1 VAAKTVLIA
10 GATGVIGQA
19 AVEHFT
25 ALDGWTTLA
34 LSRREPDLAT
44 DRPYRHI
51 PVDLR
56 DVEACREMVRSLP
69 EVTHLVYAALYEKSG
84 LVEGWR
90 DPEQMATNL
99 AMLRNLLDPLTEK
112 SGSLR
117 HVSILQGTKA
127 YGIHIHRIA
136 VPARERWP
144 RDPHENF
151 YWLQEDY
158 VREASARHGFGMT
171 IFRPQVVFGDV
182 VGVAM
187 NLTPVIGAYA
197 AICREE
203 GTPFSFSGGPAYVLE
218 AVDAR
223 LMAKALAWAAEAPG
237 ARDET
242 FNITNGDVFV
252 WQNVWPSIADEL
264 GVEPG
269 PDRPMSMGDF
279 MPAKAEVWDRIVA
292 KYGLKPLP
300 LKAVLG
306 ESHHYADFTFAYGAK
321 HRPPPALVSTIK
333 LRQAG
338 FADCIDTEDMFRD
351 LFRSLAA
358 KRILPPTRGAQAAAR
373 SSGNHRKAAGRT
385 T

>member
-1 VAAKTVLIA
+1 MAVKTVLIA
-10 GATGVIGQA
+10 GASGVVGHA

-25 ALDGWTTLA
+25 SLDGWTTIA
-34 LSRREPDLAT
+34 LSRRRPEISPD
-44 DRPYRHI
+44 RSYQHI
-51 PVDLR
+51 PLDLQ
-56 DVEACREMVRSLP
+56 DAEACRAAVVAMP
-69 EVTHLVYAALYEKSG
+69 EITHLVYTALYEKPG

-90 DPEQMATNL
+90 NPEQMATNL
-99 AMLRNLLDPLTEK
+99 AMLRNLLEPLAER

-117 HVSILQGTKA
+117 HVSLLQGTKA

-158 VREASARHGFGMT
+158 LREASSRHGFGMT

-203 GTPFSFSGGPAYVLE
+203 GLPFSYPGGPAYVLE
-218 AVDAR
+218 ATDAR
-223 LMAKALAWAAEAPG
+223 LMAKALAWAAEAPC
-237 ARDET
+237 ARNET

-252 WQNVWPSIADEL
+252 WQNVWPAIARAL
-264 GVEPG
+264 SVEPG
-269 PDRPMSMGDF
+269 PDRPISMAEF
-279 MPAKAEVWDRIVA
+279 LPTKADVWDRIVA
-292 KYGLKPLP
+292 KHGLKPIPLP
-300 LKAVLG
+300 SLLG
-306 ESHHYADFTFAYGAK
+306 ESHHYADFTFAYGAQ

-333 LRQAG
+333 IRQAG
-338 FADCIDTEDMFRD
+338 FAECIDTEDMFRD

-358 KRILPPTRGAQAAAR
+358 KRILPPMRGMQTNSA
-373 SSGNHRKAAGRT
+373 HR
-385 T
+385 

>member
-1 VAAKTVLIA
+1 MTGKTVLIA
-10 GATGVIGQA
+10 GATGVVGKA
-19 AVEHFT
+19 AVEHFKS
-25 ALDGWTTLA
+25 LGGWTTIA
-34 LSRREPDLAT
+34 LSRRRLDIPD
-44 DRPYRHI
+44 DGSFRHVA
-51 PVDLR
+51 VDLR
-56 DVEACREMVRSLP
+56 DPEPCRSAVAAMP
-69 EVTHLVYAALYEKSG
+69 EVTHLVYAALYEKPG

-99 AMLRNLLDPLTEK
+99 AMLRNLLEPLLEK
-112 SGSLR
+112 SRSLQ
-117 HVSILQGTKA
+117 HVSLLQGTKA

-151 YWLQEDY
+151 YWLQEDFL
-158 VREASARHGFGMT
+158 RDAAASHGFGTT

-203 GTPFSFSGGPAYVLE
+203 GLPFSYPGGPAYVLE

-223 LMAKALAWAAEAPG
+223 LIAKALAWAAVAPT
-237 ARDET
+237 ARNET

-252 WQNVWPSIADEL
+252 WQNVWPAIAGML

-269 PDRPMSMGDF
+269 PDKPMSMGEF
-279 MPAKAEVWDRIVA
+279 MPAQAAAWDRIV
-292 KYGLKPLP
+292 KKHGLRPLS
-300 LKAVLG
+300 LRDVLG
-306 ESHHYADFTFAYGAK
+306 ESHHYADFTFAYGAQR
-321 HRPPPALVSTIK
+321 RPPPALVSTIK
-333 LRQAG
+333 IRQAG

-351 LFRSLAA
+351 LFRSLEA
-358 KRILPPTRGAQAAAR
+358 KRILPPVRG
-373 SSGNHRKAAGRT
+373 S
-385 T
+385 